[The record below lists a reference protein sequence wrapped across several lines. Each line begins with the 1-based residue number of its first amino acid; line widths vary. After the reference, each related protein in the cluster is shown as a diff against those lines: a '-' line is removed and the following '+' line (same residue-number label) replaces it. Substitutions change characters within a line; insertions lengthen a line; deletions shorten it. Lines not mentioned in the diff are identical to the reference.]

1 MKHIKLSDLKE
12 FKDFVPVAH
21 EPEFISS
28 DVATI
33 NLLFSGD
40 VNGGIEKGVINM
52 ISADSSLG
60 KSMIAMKF
68 LKNAQKKGMDCYVI
82 DSETA
87 FNPRMAE
94 EFGVDIS
101 EDKLTVF
108 QTSEIVKIK
117 QIIAKLAEGR
127 TLEERRNTFIVL
139 DSWGTLV
146 SPVILTKAEEGSE
159 TKDLSLSQWKNDL
172 ANCLKAFGQTYIVVN
187 HIMANVGGFGDA
199 YSIPGGKRLVFN
211 SQNVVMG
218 LSKAKDKN
226 TEGEIEGAI
235 ITAVAQKG
243 RTVKEKAKLKFRIK
257 HEGGLDPFYGL
268 LPDAEEGG
276 YVVKPKAGRYSRPC
290 IQDDKPWKETEIYCK
305 EFWVPL
311 FQNTDFKEYLKTK
324 YTYQN
329 KPAEENSENA
339 ESSED
344 YTF

>member
-1 MKHIKLSDLKE
+1 LKHIKLSDLKE

-60 KSMIAMKF
+60 KSMIALKF
-68 LKNAQKKGMDCYVI
+68 LKNAQRKGMDCYVI

-87 FNPRMAE
+87 FNPKMAE

-101 EDKLTVF
+101 EDALTVF

-127 TLEERRNTFIVL
+127 TIEERRNTFIVL

-187 HIMANVGGFGDA
+187 HVMANVGGFGDPLGV
-199 YSIPGGKRLVFN
+199 PGGKRLYFN
-211 SQNVVMG
+211 SQNVVLGM
-218 LSKAKDKN
+218 SKAKQKDE
-226 TEGEIEGAI
+226 EGDVEGAI
-235 ITAVAQKG
+235 ITAMAHKG
-243 RTVKEKAKLKFRIK
+243 RTVKEKSKLRFRIM
-257 HEGGLDPFYGL
+257 HSGGLDPFYGL

-276 YVVKPKAGRYSRPC
+276 YVIKPKAGRYSRPSVP
-290 IQDDKPWKETEIYCK
+290 DDKPWKETEIYCK

-311 FQNTDFKEYLKTK
+311 FQNTDFKEYLKNK
-324 YTYQN
+324 YTYQA
-329 KPAEENSENA
+329 KEGETSDL
-339 ESSED
+339 SSE
-344 YTF
+344 YSF